1 MADNRIHIY
10 CKLCSERITLAKYYV
25 LSGWSLNRD
34 FENTFREFMQKHR
47 QYHEEEVG
55 PFGPIHF
62 SFEFESEVQVM
73 PKMKI
78 SLTDEESGRLEK
90 IADSF
95 VKIGAG
101 RLGHFDEVFSELK
114 LVVTKL
120 MVESFKLGESSAI
133 GEEDC

>member
-1 MADNRIHIY
+1 
-10 CKLCSERITLAKYYV
+10 
-25 LSGWSLNRD
+25 
-34 FENTFREFMQKHR
+34 
-47 QYHEEEVG
+47 
-55 PFGPIHF
+55 
-62 SFEFESEVQVM
+62 M

-114 LVVTKL
+114 LFVTKL
-120 MVESFKLGESSAI
+120 MSDSFKLGENSVI
-133 GEEDC
+133 GEED